1 IRKIL
6 TWVRLPRLLVNYF
19 NHVAISRIG
28 NYIGRTVHLDLST
41 MKGAHARYTRVCV
54 DVDLLKPFLDK
65 YSIEDRT
72 FHVVYGSLS
81 NLCFF
86 YELYGYK

>member
-1 IRKIL
+1 
-6 TWVRLPRLLVNYF
+6 
-19 NHVAISRIG
+19 
-28 NYIGRTVHLDLST
+28 
-41 MKGAHARYTRVCV
+41 MKGAHSRYTRVCV

-65 YSIEDRT
+65 YSIENRT